1 MFLLLQRI
9 CLCTLSVT
17 CIYTYVCGCSVVVKK
32 MFRFIREIVRGY
44 LNFSSP
50 ISMNLS
56 PSPKLLRGSVQVL
69 VFCSKEF
76 LLIYMY
82 SNYCLKYRIYF
93 TNCNILGKLVL
104 HNCCK
109 AFVFFCFNDEFVTI
123 RDKLVWK
130 KKSHN
135 TESEELFSY

>member
-1 MFLLLQRI
+1 MSRSGKNVFTITMYLFMHTFSHLYYI
-9 CLCTLSVT
+9 
-17 CIYTYVCGCSVVVKK
+17 YVCGCSVVVKK

-76 LLIYMY
+76 LLIFMY
-82 SNYCLKYRIYF
+82 SNYCLKYRIYISRTVTF
-93 TNCNILGKLVL
+93 LVNL
-104 HNCCK
+104 YCIIVARH
-109 AFVFFCFNDEFVTI
+109 
-123 RDKLVWK
+123 
-130 KKSHN
+130 
-135 TESEELFSY
+135 LFSFVLMMNSLRLEINWSGKKIP

>member
-1 MFLLLQRI
+1 
-9 CLCTLSVT
+9 
-17 CIYTYVCGCSVVVKK
+17 

-82 SNYCLKYRIYF
+82 SNYCLKYRIYISRTVTF
-93 TNCNILGKLVL
+93 LVNSFCIIVARHL
-104 HNCCK
+104 FS
-109 AFVFFCFNDEFVTI
+109 FVLMMNSLRLEI
-123 RDKLVWK
+123 NWSG

-135 TESEELFSY
+135 TESEELFSYSCHTQKHTDTSKRNSESQNIRIILF